1 MITVLGASSQIGYFL
16 LSRLA
21 QAHYSVLAISRNG
34 APDWGV
40 LNNICWM
47 QHDLDEQILSNDA
60 SVLISAGSLRH
71 AAQVAEHMPRLQQ
84 VVAVSSSSV
93 ANKQGSATSEEQRVL
108 AELQE
113 GEQRLQALCTDRGLI
128 LTLLRPTMVY
138 GCGLDKNLSRIAAWL
153 QKRPWFPLAA
163 PAHGLRQ
170 PVHADDIAKLCVH
183 CLDLREDA
191 AGRFD
196 IGGATRLSYREMV
209 LKTAKA
215 INQPVRFIP
224 LPASLLSL
232 GLNGIARLP
241 AFRGLNGAMV
251 KRQNQDLVV
260 DNSAAMKSLNW
271 QPRIFEPTADCFA
284 KAIQSHH

>member
-21 QAHYSVLAISRNG
+21 QAHYSVLAISRKG
-34 APDWGV
+34 APKWGV
-40 LNNICWM
+40 LNNICWL
-47 QHDLDEQILSNDA
+47 QHDLDEQALPNDA

-71 AAQVAEHMPRLQQ
+71 AVQVAEHMPRLQQ

-93 ANKQGSATSEEQRVL
+93 TNKQGSASTEEQAVL
-108 AELQE
+108 AELQTAE
-113 GEQRLQALCTDRGLI
+113 HRLQSLCIERGII

-138 GCGLDKNLSRIAAWL
+138 GCGLDKNLSRIAHWL
-153 QKRPWFPLAA
+153 HKRPWFPLAA

-196 IGGATRLSYREMV
+196 IGGASRISYREMV

-232 GLNGIARLP
+232 GLNGVSRLP

-260 DNSAAMKSLNW
+260 DNSAAMKTLHW
-271 QPRIFEPTADCFA
+271 QPRIFEPTADCFQA
-284 KAIQSHH
+284 MIH